1 MAGPYS
7 PQAVQELKDLGY
19 NSRKADFWG
28 RKRQLKDLAA
38 FANKTGKSSL
48 GMMQDEHG
56 KWSEAPDLGL
66 GTSVTKPQPAVQTN
80 LNELTETVIQEN
92 NTSIAEQTDPV
103 RIKEKLAPVT
113 PMPTVAAN
121 PSAPSPQDMGSH
133 DAVPKIKLSPYFVE
147 YTKTSSY

>member
-1 MAGPYS
+1 MLVVLSNAIILDCINPEPITGSSIVIENGRIVDISHKLPNSVDYRVIDLEGAYVLPGIWDVHIHPKYPVS
-7 PQAVQELKDLGY
+7 P
-19 NSRKADFWG
+19 
-28 RKRQLKDLAA
+28 
-38 FANKTGKSSL
+38 
-48 GMMQDEHG
+48 M
-56 KWSEAPDLGL
+56 
-66 GTSVTKPQPAVQTN
+66 
-80 LNELTETVIQEN
+80 
-92 NTSIAEQTDPV
+92 TSIAEQTDPV